1 MCGGGVNVHRSDC
14 FNKLLFL
21 YKVLAPILESYYLTA
36 LHISRDLAVELPED
50 SFIHILHTH
59 AKKRVEKKL
68 ASFAESA
75 ALSTI
80 KNAVKGFEDSNIV
93 NVYYAGNVRMMELRD
108 HYTVWNKLNYYLD
121 LLESL
126 RN

>member
-1 MCGGGVNVHRSDC
+1 MINVTCYIC
-14 FNKLLFL
+14 F
-21 YKVLAPILESYYLTA
+21 T
-36 LHISRDLAVELPED
+36 
-50 SFIHILHTH
+50 
-59 AKKRVEKKL
+59 
-68 ASFAESA
+68 AESA